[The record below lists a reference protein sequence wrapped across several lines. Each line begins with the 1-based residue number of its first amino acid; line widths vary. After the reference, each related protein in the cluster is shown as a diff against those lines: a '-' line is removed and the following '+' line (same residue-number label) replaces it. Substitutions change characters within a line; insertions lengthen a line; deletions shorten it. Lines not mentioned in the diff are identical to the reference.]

1 MSNNTN
7 SALDIQSQI
16 SATKSQNGATIF
28 DSYQTSLTGRY
39 CSAEMSQ
46 LFSQRSRHSTWRKLW
61 LFLAEAEMELGIEN
75 ISDEAIEQ
83 MRSHLMVTDSDFE
96 VARVEEKKRRHDV
109 MAHVHAFGEV
119 APKAAGIIHYGVYS
133 LNFNIQLSSN
143 TNSEQATSCYVT
155 DNAELILMRDAL
167 DLLLPKLAKVISN
180 LSNFAQKYKSLP
192 TLAYTHLQPAQLIT
206 VGKRA
211 AQWAQD
217 LLFDLESLEHVR
229 AGLQFRGAQGTT
241 GTQASFLEI
250 FANDSTKCDQL
261 NELLCKKAGFP
272 SCYPVST
279 QTYTRKVDLIIAN
292 AISGL
297 GASAQK
303 ITGDIRH
310 LAAWKELEEPFEKDQ
325 IGSSAMAYKR
335 NPMRSERIYSL
346 SRELMSKPAS
356 FANTL
361 SDQWMERTLDDSAI
375 RRIDIPEMF
384 LLADAIL
391 LSLDNVTSGLVV
403 YPKRVDARVQEE
415 LPFMITESIIMRLVA
430 KGESRQE
437 AHEQIRVLSHEAGAQ
452 VKNEGKSND
461 LVERIKG
468 KEFFKP
474 IWNDLPEMLDASLY
488 TGRSAEIVDKFAAIV
503 EDKIKPYKAYIDK
516 AGVAE
521 LSV

>member
-1 MSNNTN
+1 
-7 SALDIQSQI
+7 
-16 SATKSQNGATIF
+16 
-28 DSYQTSLTGRY
+28 
-39 CSAEMSQ
+39 
-46 LFSQRSRHSTWRKLW
+46 
-61 LFLAEAEMELGIEN
+61 
-75 ISDEAIEQ
+75 
-83 MRSHLMVTDSDFE
+83 
-96 VARVEEKKRRHDV
+96 
-109 MAHVHAFGEV
+109 
-119 APKAAGIIHYGVYS
+119 
-133 LNFNIQLSSN
+133 
-143 TNSEQATSCYVT
+143 
-155 DNAELILMRDAL
+155 MRDGL

-180 LSNFAQKYKSLP
+180 LSAFALQWKSEP

-217 LLFDLESLEHVR
+217 LLFDLENIEHAR
-229 AGLQFRGAQGTT
+229 ANLQFRGAQGTT

-250 FANDSTKCDQL
+250 FDGNNKKCDQL
-261 NELLCKKAGFP
+261 NALLCKKAGFP
-272 SCYPVST
+272 SCYAIST
-279 QTYTRKVDLIIAN
+279 QTYTRKVDLILAN
-292 AISGL
+292 AIAGL

-335 NPMRSERIYSL
+335 NPMRSERVYAL

-375 RRIDIPEMF
+375 RRMDIPEMF

-430 KGESRQE
+430 KGGDRQE
-437 AHEQIRVLSHEAGAQ
+437 AHEQIRVLSHQAGAQ

-461 LVERIKG
+461 LVDRIRQTK
-468 KEFFKP
+468 FFEP
-474 IWNDLPEMLDASLY
+474 IWPDLEGMLDSRLY
-488 TGRSAEIVDKFAAIV
+488 TGRSVEIVEKFCGPGGV
-503 EDKIKPYKAYIDK
+503 LDQKLEPYKSYIEK
-516 AGVAE
+516 AGVQE

>member
-1 MSNNTN
+1 
-7 SALDIQSQI
+7 
-16 SATKSQNGATIF
+16 
-28 DSYQTSLTGRY
+28 
-39 CSAEMSQ
+39 
-46 LFSQRSRHSTWRKLW
+46 
-61 LFLAEAEMELGIEN
+61 
-75 ISDEAIEQ
+75 
-83 MRSHLMVTDSDFE
+83 
-96 VARVEEKKRRHDV
+96 
-109 MAHVHAFGEV
+109 
-119 APKAAGIIHYGVYS
+119 
-133 LNFNIQLSSN
+133 
-143 TNSEQATSCYVT
+143 
-155 DNAELILMRDAL
+155 MRDAL

-180 LSNFAQKYKSLP
+180 LSTFAMQWKALP

-217 LLFDLESLEHVR
+217 LLFDLEALEHVR

-250 FANDSTKCDQL
+250 FSGDSSKCDAL
-261 NELLCKKAGFP
+261 NTLLCKKAGFP
-272 SCYPVST
+272 SCYPIST
-279 QTYTRKVDLIIAN
+279 QTYTRKVDALIAS
-292 AISGL
+292 AVSGL

-335 NPMRSERIYSL
+335 NPMRSERIYAL
-346 SRELMSKPAS
+346 SRELLSKPAS
-356 FANTL
+356 FNNTL
-361 SDQWMERTLDDSAI
+361 ADQWMERTLDDSAI
-375 RRIDIPEMF
+375 RRIDIPELF

-403 YPKRVDARVQEE
+403 YPKRVAARVQEE

-437 AHEQIRVLSHEAGAQ
+437 AHEQIRVLSHQAGAQ
-452 VKNEGKSND
+452 VKNEGGTND
-461 LVERIKG
+461 LVERIK
-468 KEFFKP
+468 KTEFFKP
-474 IWNDLPEMLDASLY
+474 IWADLEGMLDAGLY
-488 TGRSAEIVDKFAAIV
+488 TGRSEEIVEGYCGKGGV
-503 EDKIKPYKAYIDK
+503 LEEKLKAYRGYIEG

>member
-1 MSNNTN
+1 M
-7 SALDIQSQI
+7 ALDQDTVLDLQRQI
-16 SATKSQNGATIF
+16 SSMKTQIGSSVF
-28 DSYQTSLTGRY
+28 DTYQTSLTGRY
-39 CSAEMSQ
+39 CSPEMSQ

-61 LFLAEAEMELGIEN
+61 LYLAEAEKELGIET
-75 ISDEAIEQ
+75 ISEEALKQ
-83 MRSHLMVTDSDFE
+83 MRENLMVTDKDFE
-96 VARVEEKKRRHDV
+96 IARVEEKKRRHDV

-119 APKAAGIIHYGVYS
+119 APSAAGIIHYG
-133 LNFNIQLSSN
+133 
-143 TNSEQATSCYVT
+143 ATSCYVT
-155 DNAELILMRDAL
+155 DNTELILMRDAM
-167 DLLLPKLAKVISN
+167 DILLPKLAKVLSN
-180 LSNFAQKYKSLP
+180 LSKFALQWKSEP

-217 LLFDLESLEHVR
+217 LLFDLETIEHVR
-229 AGLQFRGAQGTT
+229 QTLQFRGAQGTT

-250 FANDSTKCDQL
+250 FNNDSQKCDSL
-261 NELLCKKAGFP
+261 NDLLCKKTGFP

-279 QTYTRKVDLIIAN
+279 QTYTRKVDLVIAN
-292 AISGL
+292 AVAGL
-297 GASAQK
+297 GATAQK

-437 AHEQIRVLSHEAGAQ
+437 AHEQIRVLSHQAGSQ

-461 LVERIKG
+461 LVDRIRSTD
-468 KEFFKP
+468 FFKP
-474 IWNDLPEMLDASLY
+474 IWADLDAMLDSKLY
-488 TGRSAEIVDKFAAIV
+488 TGRSEQIV
-503 EDKIKPYKAYIDK
+503 EKFCAELDGKLGEYKAYIEK

>member
-1 MSNNTN
+1 
-7 SALDIQSQI
+7 
-16 SATKSQNGATIF
+16 
-28 DSYQTSLTGRY
+28 
-39 CSAEMSQ
+39 
-46 LFSQRSRHSTWRKLW
+46 
-61 LFLAEAEMELGIEN
+61 
-75 ISDEAIEQ
+75 
-83 MRSHLMVTDSDFE
+83 V
-96 VARVEEKKRRHDV
+96 
-109 MAHVHAFGEV
+109 
-119 APKAAGIIHYGVYS
+119 
-133 LNFNIQLSSN
+133 
-143 TNSEQATSCYVT
+143 QATSCYVT
-155 DNAELILMRDAL
+155 DNAELILMRDAM
-167 DLLLPKLAKVISN
+167 DLLLPKLAKVLSN
-180 LSNFAQKYKSLP
+180 LSAFANQHKSLP

-217 LLFDLESLEHVR
+217 LLFDLEAIEHVR
-229 AGLQFRGAQGTT
+229 ATLQFRGAQGTT

-250 FANDSTKCDQL
+250 FSNDSSKCDAL
-261 NELLCKKAGFP
+261 NAKLCEKAGFP
-272 SCYPVST
+272 STYPIST
-279 QTYTRKVDLIIAN
+279 QTYTRKVDLLIAS
-292 AISGL
+292 AVSGL
-297 GASAQK
+297 GATAQK
-303 ITGDIRH
+303 IAGDIRH

-346 SRELMSKPAS
+346 ARELMSKPAS

-403 YPKRVDARVQEE
+403 YPRRVAARVQEE

-430 KGESRQE
+430 RGESRQD
-437 AHEQIRVLSHEAGAQ
+437 AHEHIRVLSHEAGAQ

-461 LVERIKG
+461 LVERIRANA
-468 KEFFKP
+468 FFEK
-474 IWNDLPEMLDASLY
+474 IWPDLDGMLDASLY
-488 TGRSAEIVDKFAAIV
+488 TGRSAEIVDMFCGEGGVLEGKL
-503 EDKIKPYKAYIDK
+503 KSYKAYIDK